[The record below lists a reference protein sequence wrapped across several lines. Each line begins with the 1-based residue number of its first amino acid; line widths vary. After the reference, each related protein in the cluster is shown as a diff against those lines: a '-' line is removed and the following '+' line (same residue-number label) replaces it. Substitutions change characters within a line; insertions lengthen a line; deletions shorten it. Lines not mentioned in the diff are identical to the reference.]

1 LQVSASVD
9 AATQSFLS
17 ALPPPVKDA
26 AVTVGS
32 GIAAA
37 AHTAVEHPRAAAVIT
52 AAVAVPAAISYYKGR
67 YAGYAGELSPG
78 QVSRFVLA
86 ITPAV
91 IMHTASNSCVIQK
104 QTGSSCCSRQAIAYT
119 ARQPMMRCCRQRW
132 CPTHLYHIRV
142 PPYPFMPLGSNVFR
156 VVDLLV
162 TSAQQVPVLWTADSL
177 S

>member
-1 LQVSASVD
+1 VD

-26 AVTVGS
+26 AVAVGS

-78 QVSRFVLA
+78 QVSRFESVITTAVAEQPAAVL
-86 ITPAV
+86 
-91 IMHTASNSCVIQK
+91 
-104 QTGSSCCSRQAIAYT
+104 
-119 ARQPMMRCCRQRW
+119 
-132 CPTHLYHIRV
+132 
-142 PPYPFMPLGSNVFR
+142 
-156 VVDLLV
+156 
-162 TSAQQVPVLWTADSL
+162 
-177 S
+177 